1 MAYQEKY
8 MKLAIETAEKG
19 RFLSRP
25 NPFVGAVIV
34 KDDTVIGLGYTQK
47 CGSDHAEI
55 VALKQAGD
63 QAKGASLYVT
73 LEPCC
78 HYGKTPPCT
87 EAIIKAGIKHVY
99 AGLSD
104 PNPAVNGKGFGYLLQ
119 ADIEVE
125 FGFMAEQIEK
135 QLEAFLTW
143 KRLKRPFVI
152 MKNATSL
159 DARIATSTGESKWI
173 TNNESRKIVHQI
185 RAEVSAI
192 ISGVRSVI
200 ADDPLLNVRISDVR
214 HFETGELLTGC
225 PSPIRVIL
233 DPFLE
238 IPKHS
243 LIVETA
249 SQYPTL
255 IVRSE
260 NPDFVSQSDEWQFLD
275 KEDYLREMSCEV
287 LAVKATQDKIDLK
300 SLLTVLSEREI
311 SSVLV
316 ETGPTLATSFLKAHL
331 VDKIYYFI
339 APKILGGQN
348 TVFQDLNIETMDS
361 AIQLHF
367 DSVHRIESDI
377 LVKAYVSNHR

>member
-143 KRLKRPFVI
+143 KRLKRP
-152 MKNATSL
+152 
-159 DARIATSTGESKWI
+159 
-173 TNNESRKIVHQI
+173 
-185 RAEVSAI
+185 
-192 ISGVRSVI
+192 
-200 ADDPLLNVRISDVR
+200 
-214 HFETGELLTGC
+214 
-225 PSPIRVIL
+225 
-233 DPFLE
+233 
-238 IPKHS
+238 
-243 LIVETA
+243 
-249 SQYPTL
+249 
-255 IVRSE
+255 
-260 NPDFVSQSDEWQFLD
+260 
-275 KEDYLREMSCEV
+275 
-287 LAVKATQDKIDLK
+287 
-300 SLLTVLSEREI
+300 
-311 SSVLV
+311 
-316 ETGPTLATSFLKAHL
+316 
-331 VDKIYYFI
+331 
-339 APKILGGQN
+339 
-348 TVFQDLNIETMDS
+348 
-361 AIQLHF
+361 
-367 DSVHRIESDI
+367 
-377 LVKAYVSNHR
+377 